1 MGGAK
6 NKRYQFSCKKEKRSM
21 LKKELADALGI
32 SGPMVSKLA
41 KRGMPTDSVE
51 RAQRWRK
58 RHLEPGRLK
67 SNRAKGDTQKT
78 PTPAQPSRA
87 GGPVEVRPAPR
98 PPTQASPDD
107 EDEFTGPL
115 DGELLFQK
123 TRESKARADKLE
135 MELAELESALVR
147 ADGCRKAAYEA
158 ARELRHDLKD
168 VGRNAAPHV
177 LQAATLFDKQA
188 VIEREVRHA
197 QNVYTENLRRGIE
210 KYDNQTPAPAALASP
225 GTEGEFTGPLDGD
238 LLFQKTR
245 ETKARADKLELELA
259 EAQGILIRVA
269 EVRMGAFT
277 CTRTVRDL
285 LTCVGRNAA
294 HKVMQATSLADCQ
307 TVIDLEIGAILDYQ
321 ENRLLPDLF
330 QRIAPKLPPAG
341 DTAPT

>member
-58 RHLEPGRLK
+58 RHLEPGRIK

-78 PTPAQPSRA
+78 PTPAQPNRA

-98 PPTQASPDD
+98 PPTQPSPDD

-123 TRESKARADKLE
+123 TRETKARADKLE
-135 MELAELESALVR
+135 MELAELESALTR
-147 ADGCRKAAYEA
+147 ADGCRKAAYDVS
-158 ARELRHDLKD
+158 RLLRDDLKD
-168 VGRNAAPHV
+168 VGRNAAPKV

-188 VIEREVRHA
+188 AIDGEVRHA
-197 QNVYTENLRRGIE
+197 QNIYIENLRRE
-210 KYDNQTPAPAALASP
+210 LEEFESQTPAPAAQSSP
-225 GTEGEFTGPLDGD
+225 GTEGEFTGPLDGE

-269 EVRMGAFT
+269 EVRMSVFT
-277 CTRTVRDL
+277 YGRTVRDL

-294 HKVMQATSLADCQ
+294 HKAMQATSLHDCQ
-307 TVIDLEIGAILDYQ
+307 AVIDLEIGAVLDYQ
-321 ENRLLPDLF
+321 EKRLLPDLLKK
-330 QRIAPKLPPAG
+330 IAPKLPPAG

>member
-6 NKRYQFSCKKEKRSM
+6 NQRYQFVCKKRKCRM

-67 SNRAKGDTQKT
+67 SNKAKG
-78 PTPAQPSRA
+78 PTPAPPSGA
-87 GGPVEVRPAPR
+87 GGPVEMRPAPR
-98 PPTQASPDD
+98 PPAQPSPDD

-123 TRESKARADKLE
+123 TRETKARADKLE
-135 MELAELESALVR
+135 MELAELKSALTR
-147 ADGCRKAAYEA
+147 ADQTRMAVYETS
-158 ARELRHDLKD
+158 RLLRDDLKH
-168 VGRNAAPHV
+168 VGRNAAPKV
-177 LQAATLFDKQA
+177 LQATTLHDKQA
-188 VIEREVRHA
+188 VIDREIRDA
-197 QNVYTENLRRGIE
+197 QNIHTENLRQAISKAE
-210 KYDNQTPAPAALASP
+210 SQTPAPAAQASP
-225 GTEGEFTGPLDGD
+225 GTQGEFTGPLDGE

-259 EAQGILIRVA
+259 EAQGILIRAA

-277 CTRTVRDL
+277 CSRTVRDL
-285 LTCVGRNAA
+285 LACVGRNAA
-294 HKVMQATSLADCQ
+294 HKVLQATSLHDCQ
-307 TVIDLEIGAILDYQ
+307 AVIDREIGAVLDFLDK
-321 ENRLLPDLF
+321 RLIPDLF
-330 QRIAPKLPPAG
+330 KKIAPKLPTDG
-341 DTAPT
+341 DTGTT

>member
-6 NKRYQFSCKKEKRSM
+6 NKRYQFRCKKGKRSM

-67 SNRAKGDTQKT
+67 SNKAKGDTQKT
-78 PTPAQPSRA
+78 PTPAQPNRA

-98 PPTQASPDD
+98 PPAQPSPDD

-115 DGELLFQK
+115 DGE
-123 TRESKARADKLE
+123 
-135 MELAELESALVR
+135 
-147 ADGCRKAAYEA
+147 
-158 ARELRHDLKD
+158 
-168 VGRNAAPHV
+168 
-177 LQAATLFDKQA
+177 
-188 VIEREVRHA
+188 
-197 QNVYTENLRRGIE
+197 
-210 KYDNQTPAPAALASP
+210 
-225 GTEGEFTGPLDGD
+225 

-330 QRIAPKLPPAG
+330 QRISPKLPPAG